1 MRKILIIIVSL
12 AAVLIIIGGGL
23 LNFLGPSILVDILQF
38 GKQRMS
44 DAELDKLI
52 YPVAPRGYEYPA
64 PPDEAAARIV
74 NCQDIY
80 QMAEFPRKNPLC
92 LNVFQTTPQEITQK
106 LSSGEYDRI
115 VLYAERSVYDAP
127 TSSDVTKNYI
137 KDLFN
142 TAKFMDQIAIPKFL
156 AAYGLT
162 DVSYIKFAKPYPY
175 LYYRISSLD
184 EADKIC
190 HDKDAS
196 GKIQGCARSYYASI
210 IPIYAVG
217 PQMSSALP
225 LVRPTDKARFT
236 YLTHYP
242 SDCYAHGTFLHE
254 TSHLFN
260 AAGQAFTGTRV
271 MDSWFNEQVAGYFE
285 IYGAELTCGGGT
297 VVMQKEP
304 EVKNVPQGLA
314 EFNSTFPPVDLSH
327 DYPKDNLCRQA
338 LLTEWYRFLSEG
350 DLNANFTRFFT
361 EQRAAV
367 PSLVS
372 DTIFANFLLRL
383 DPNPA
388 SRSLLLSKTCVL

>member
-1 MRKILIIIVSL
+1 LHFGRP
-12 AAVLIIIGGGL
+12 GL
-23 LNFLGPSILVDILQF
+23 
-38 GKQRMS
+38 S
-44 DAELDKLI
+44 DAEIDRLI
-52 YPVAPRGYEYPA
+52 YPVAPKGYAYPVPSA
-64 PPDEAAARIV
+64 EAAERQV

-80 QMAEFPRKNPLC
+80 QMAEFPRENSLC
-92 LNVFQTTPQEITQK
+92 LNVFQTSPEEMTQK
-106 LSSGEYDRI
+106 LSSGGYDRI
-115 VLYAERSVYDAP
+115 VLYAAYSIYDAP

-137 KDLFN
+137 TDLYH

-162 DVSYIKFAKPYPY
+162 DVSYIKFTTPYPY
-175 LYYRISSLD
+175 LYFRISDLD

-210 IPIYAVG
+210 IPISAVG

-225 LVRPTDKARFT
+225 LVRESDKARFI

-242 SDCYAHGTFLHE
+242 ADCYANGIFLHE

-260 AAGQAFTGTRV
+260 AAGEAFTGIHV
-271 MDSWFNEQVAGYFE
+271 MDSWFNEQVAGFFR
-285 IYGAELTCGGGT
+285 IYGAELTCGNGT

-304 EVKNVPQGLA
+304 EVNDVPLA
-314 EFNSTFPPVDLSH
+314 LAKFNSTFAPVDLSH

-338 LLTEWYRFLSEG
+338 MLTAWYRYLSRG
-350 DLNANFTRFFT
+350 DLSANFTRFFV
-361 EQRAAV
+361 EQRTTT

-372 DTIFANFLLRL
+372 DTIFANFLLGL
-383 DPNPA
+383 DPDPT
-388 SRSLLLSKTCVL
+388 SRALLVSKGCTL